1 MTEVKGYGSA
11 SDVVNVNQ
19 QNTDNFLKQ
28 MSGYLGQISGSATDP
43 MGAFMQALPGLFG
56 QALGA
61 NSQYA
66 QKAQSYA
73 DMIAP
78 KAVTAAMNPYSA
90 ENALYSSGAAGAAG
104 EAAATVQA
112 GASKDIVGMMTSL
125 FGQLAG
131 GGAGILQAQQGLFGS
146 MLNTQGQL
154 SAPEWWQ
161 PTYMET
167 NTGFGDLMGVL
178 GGVAGTALGL
188 GGMGLFGG
196 GGGSLGS
203 GGIGPHGLGYGLS
216 YGGLGRG
223 PWA

>member
-1 MTEVKGYGSA
+1 MTDTYQKVGEA
-11 SDVVNVNQ
+11 SDVTNVNQ
-19 QNTDNFLKQ
+19 QNTDNFLRQ
-28 MSGYLGQISGSATDP
+28 MSGWMGQISGSATDP
-43 MGAFMQALPGLFG
+43 MGAFMQALPGLFE

-73 DMIAP
+73 DMIMP
-78 KAVTAAMNPYSA
+78 KAVTAAMNPYSE

-131 GGAGILQAQQGLFGS
+131 GGAGILQSQQGLFGN
-146 MLNTQGQL
+146 MVNTLGQI

-161 PTYMET
+161 PTYMQS
-167 NTGFGDLMGVL
+167 
-178 GGVAGTALGL
+178 GL
-188 GGMGLFGG
+188 GEKAGK
-196 GGGSLGS
+196 LGEAAITAAS
-203 GGIGPHGLGYGLS
+203 FLLPLL
-216 YGGLGRG
+216 L
-223 PWA
+223 